1 MRRGRRRRE
10 TCGPCAPVPPEV
22 GPGCKNAPTG
32 RDLSA
37 HEGGNAELRLF
48 LLSLLSPP
56 PLPAKPWPHRL
67 SDPPSQP
74 GTRRS
79 LGCSLQLRAVVFSSC
94 SFSLCSVL
102 PPFLP
107 PKRSPRVPGLP
118 PLRMP
123 YWPLQPGGVT
133 PRRTSHLSL
142 SGFSRGDRLYPLGPS
157 LQLPKAALMH
167 GIPPH
172 TTLSRLSEC
181 VC

>member
-1 MRRGRRRRE
+1 MHRTPAVWEAEKRELRALRPSPAVRSGR
-10 TCGPCAPVPPEV
+10 
-22 GPGCKNAPTG
+22 GCKNAEMQSFASSSF
-32 RDLSA
+32 LCC
-37 HEGGNAELRLF
+37 LRRPGPP
-48 LLSLLSPP
+48 SLGPD
-56 PLPAKPWPHRL
+56 RL
-67 SDPPSQP
+67 SDPPSQL
-74 GTRRS
+74 GTRPS
-79 LGCSLQLRAVVFSSC
+79 LGCSLQLRAVVFGSC
-94 SFSLCSVL
+94 SFSSRSVL

-123 YWPLQPGGVT
+123 YWPLQPGGVP

-172 TTLSRLSEC
+172 TTLSGLSEC